1 MNDGVEPRP
10 WRVLVVCK
18 GNVCR
23 SPFAEA
29 LLNTFGAGHVVA
41 RSKGTRSWHNGGP
54 ANATAIRVASER
66 GYDLSH
72 HVAHEATEADLLWAD
87 EVLAVDRETLDCL
100 ATRLGISRRETVRF
114 LMPNGTDVPDPYK
127 QSDEEFHRAFAIIE
141 EGVERYLTDMREKL
155 TASNGPPAAAC

>member
-1 MNDGVEPRP
+1 MTEGIEAMP

-23 SPFAEA
+23 SPYAEA
-29 LLNTFGAGHVVA
+29 VLNKLGGGRVVA

-54 ANATAIRVASER
+54 ADATATRVASER

-72 HVAHEATEADLLWAD
+72 HVARELTETELLWAD

-100 ATRLGISRRETVRF
+100 ALRPEQFGRDTLRL
-114 LMPNGTDVPDPYK
+114 LMFNGMDVPDPYK
-127 QSDEEFHRAFAIIE
+127 QSDDEFHRAFTMIE
-141 EGVERYLTDMREKL
+141 EGVERYLIDMRENLKG
-155 TASNGPPAAAC
+155 SSVPPAVVG